1 MKHQYTPDELVR
13 ITATPLTMGV
23 ALGHEFP
30 DGEYVAY
37 PWLRYVEQQVLAAMF
52 RPGNEIIIISI
63 PFQTGKDL
71 AVATDILTAN
81 RGWTTMGEIEVGDL
95 VYAPDGSTT
104 RVTQVH
110 PIAWSPNGCYRVAT
124 TDGRSVIAGGEHL
137 WRVEPRDAKP
147 RLMTTAELADYKLS
161 AEYEVTTD
169 GKKYHTKHYRLRLPA
184 TPLIDSPEVAL
195 PLDPYTLGVWLGD
208 GTSESGQLSLNGD
221 DHPHIAALIDGTMT
235 EHRYGTANC
244 VTGAVRLSGGQALR
258 KELAALGLLGNKHI
272 PDVYLSAGTDQ
283 RLALFRGLMDTDGYA
298 GGGKA
303 VELTFSDE
311 KLATSAYHLALSL
324 GYRANIAESEA
335 RLNGRYISQRW
346 RITFTVM
353 PDDPNPFALPRKAN
367 AVKRGLHKQTASIAS
382 VERTEDTWTRCITV
396 DREDGMFL
404 AGRHLIPTHNSS
416 YFSLL
421 LPSWYLGRYP
431 NRTWLNIS
439 YNDDRAKAWGRS
451 SRNLLRQHGHPFFG
465 VTVDVESDSAG
476 EWHFRDQ
483 PGGMISSGIR
493 STVNGVTANM
503 VSLDDT
509 LKNMEEANSPQVKR
523 RNMDEF
529 DSVIMGRFQ
538 SNPNAPTKGLIVNT
552 RLVED
557 DVGGELLARAAQP
570 GYDGFPVTLINIKAI
585 AEPDPEE
592 AASMTDEE
600 LDAWRDCLGRRVGEP
615 LVSRHTPEYYR
626 TRKAS
631 MPPGMWMSQ
640 YQGIP
645 TYSAASMFPE
655 ENWRFWVDPDT
666 HHDKLA
672 DDEWLPQ
679 LTRQVRVWDL
689 ASSEGSGDWT
699 VGTLLGRDQQ
709 GRVFVIDRQR
719 FQHAPGEVERLI
731 KATAERD
738 GYGVSIRIERERS
751 GAGITVVDHYKREL
765 LGFDID
771 GVKAEGDKESR
782 ATPYSILQNGQKVH
796 LPRHAD
802 WVDGWVRE
810 HAQMDGK
817 GKRPKHDDQI
827 DTAAYGVRFL
837 IGGGESMIWDATGLG
852 SGSTENMS
860 TDDILE
866 VELIKMQLGIR

>member
-1 MKHQYTPDELVR
+1 MKRTYTQDELVR
-13 ITATPLTMGV
+13 MTATPLTMGV

-37 PWLRYVEQQVLAAMF
+37 PWLRYVEQQILAAMF
-52 RPGNEIIIISI
+52 RPGNEIIIISV
-63 PFQTGKDL
+63 PFQVGKAESVDEP
-71 AVATDILTAN
+71 ILTAN
-81 RGWTTMGEIEVGDL
+81 RGWVTMGEIVAGDQ
-95 VYAPDGSTT
+95 VYGPDGQPTM
-104 RVTQVH
+104 VTVAH
-110 PIAWSPNGCYRVAT
+110 PVIWSDDCYEVTT
-124 TDGRSVIAGGEHL
+124 TDGRSVVVNGDHEWLIEF
-137 WRVEPRDAKP
+137 RDAKP
-147 RLMTTAELADYKLS
+147 RVMTTSELSRARLCG
-161 AEYEVTTD
+161 EYPRMTD
-169 GKKYHTKHYRLRLPA
+169 GKEYTTKLYRYGLPVTA
-184 TPLIDSPEVAL
+184 PIESPDVDL
-195 PLDPYTLGVWLGD
+195 PIDPYLLGVWLGD
-208 GTSESGQLSLNGD
+208 GVSKSGELTLNEGD
-221 DHPHIAALIDGTMT
+221 QPDIAARINGTMT
-235 EHRYGTANC
+235 EHPRPDHHVIVGS
-244 VTGAVRLSGGQALR
+244 VTTQGRPLVSIL
-258 KELAALGLLGNKHI
+258 KEQGLFGNKHI
-272 PDVYLSAGTDQ
+272 PDSYKIAGTTQ
-283 RLALFRGLMDTDGYA
+283 RLELLRGLMDTDGHA
-298 GGGKA
+298 SSKRS
-303 VELTFSDE
+303 VLELCFTNE
-311 KLATSAYHLALSL
+311 RLATDAYHLVKSL
-324 GYRANIAESEA
+324 GYNATFREDEA
-335 RLNGRYISQRW
+335 KIDGRFISQRY
-346 RITFTVM
+346 RIFFTAFKGEA
-353 PDDPNPFALPRKAN
+353 NPFALPRKAN
-367 AVKRGLHKQTASIAS
+367 AVKFGGKKRRCSVAS
-382 VERTEDTWTRCITV
+382 VERVPGRFVRCITV
-396 DREDGMFL
+396 ARSDGLFVT
-404 AGRHLIPTHNSS
+404 GRTFIPTHNSS

-431 NRTWLNIS
+431 TRTWLNIS
-439 YNDDRAKAWGRS
+439 YNDDRAKAWGRAA
-451 SRNLLRQHGHPFFG
+451 RNLLRQHGPTFFG

-476 EWHFRDQ
+476 EWHFRGQQD
-483 PGGMISSGIR
+483 GMISSGIR

-592 AASMTDEE
+592 AAAMTDEE
-600 LDAWRDCLGRRVGEP
+600 LDAWRDVLGRKIGEP
-615 LVSRHTPEYYR
+615 LVSRHTPEYYQ
-626 TRKAS
+626 TRKRS
-631 MPPGMWMSQ
+631 MPIGMWMSQ

-645 TYSAASMFPE
+645 TFSAASMFPE
-655 ENWRFWVDPDT
+655 ENWRYWVDPDA
-666 HHDKLA
+666 HNVKA
-672 DDEWLPQ
+672 DDDAWLPA

-699 VGTLLGRDQQ
+699 VGTLLGRDRD
-709 GRVFVIDRQR
+709 GRVFVLGRER
-719 FQHAPGEVERLI
+719 FQHAPGEVERRI
-731 KATAERD
+731 KETAERD
-738 GYGVSIRIERERS
+738 GYEVSIRIERERS

-765 LGFDID
+765 LGFDVD

-782 ATPYSILQNGQKVH
+782 ATPYSILQNGNKVY

-852 SGSTENMS
+852 SNTENMT

-866 VELIKMQLGIR
+866 VELIKMQLGIG